1 MENKQHPN
9 MRKILQTADSV
20 RLVVRR
26 QKLYITR
33 RLFDEAR
40 LPRDAEFCFVATAHH
55 ADGWK
60 CVLVFFRHG
69 YFFVR
74 STVRHMAMKIRIV
87 PQIVQAFI
95 IFSCGRSPVSRATC
109 AKMHAK
115 TGFRKNAIEPT

>member
-1 MENKQHPN
+1 
-9 MRKILQTADSV
+9 MRKILQTTDGV

-26 QKLYITR
+26 QKLYITS
-33 RLFDEAR
+33 RLFNEAG
-40 LPRDAEFCFVATAHH
+40 LPWDAEFRLVATAHH
-55 ADGWK
+55 TDGWK

-74 STVRHMAMKIRIV
+74 STVKHMAMKIRTV